1 MPPSTANNPSGISTT
16 PNAAVAYGAR
26 GDANASNHRATLVTQ
41 SQTNYTLS
49 PNSCEGEG
57 EDNAVGAVFGD
68 NQSNNSSDGNSLDN
82 LTRLGGRVHIDNAT
96 HPSAVAFDNL
106 SILDPAISNERNI
119 TPLPTSSISSF
130 ANDNVSYTLPNNG
143 GIPTHSSLCCHHHP

>member
-16 PNAAVAYGAR
+16 PNAAAAPGTR
-26 GDANASNHRATLVTQ
+26 GDANAPNRRATLVTQ

-68 NQSNNSSDGNSLDN
+68 DQSNNSSDDNSLNN
-82 LTRLGGRVHIDNAT
+82 LTRLGRRVHIDNST
-96 HPSAVAFDNL
+96 HSSTVAFDNL
-106 SILDPAISNERNI
+106 SILDPAVSNKRNI
-119 TPLPTSSISSF
+119 TPYIGL
-130 ANDNVSYTLPNNG
+130 DQRV
-143 GIPTHSSLCCHHHP
+143 